1 MTELIQ
7 AIGRLC
13 DALSTL
19 SALPP
24 RLSVD
29 LTLSDHVDPIE
40 WLDAQPL
47 FPKFYWQSRD
57 GVEETVA
64 LGQVRTFSNP
74 YSAEL
79 VLEDGQRIWGGRS
92 FDGRTERN
100 QRCLQS
106 FFFLPQIELSRV
118 GETWSLSLNIG
129 DNIEKARA
137 ALNKLSDSTSTLV
150 RPQCDILD
158 AEHSPSY
165 PQWSSMLEKALAEID
180 STDLQKVV
188 LARKT
193 SLTLDRHISAAQLLK
208 ASREQNSANFHF
220 LLALD
225 EKHSFVG
232 STPERLF
239 NRQGQALLTEALAGT
254 IGRGKTAQDD
264 KALAQWLL
272 NDPKNIY
279 ENRLVVEDIESRLLP
294 SSIALTV
301 EGSPHLVQ
309 LRKVQHLKRDIEA
322 ELHNDVSSSALL
334 DMLQPTAAIAGLP
347 RDNAVKFITENEPFA
362 RGWYSGAVGFLGRE
376 RSEFCVAIRSALV
389 MNDTLHLFAGAGIV
403 PGSEPE
409 TEWKELDRKMSTL
422 MSLLSPVLDPLPFEK
437 KRSML
442 PMSNAIDM
450 EQKAG

>member
-1 MTELIQ
+1 M
-7 AIGRLC
+7 
-13 DALSTL
+13 
-19 SALPP
+19 
-24 RLSVD
+24 
-29 LTLSDHVDPIE
+29 
-40 WLDAQPL
+40 
-47 FPKFYWQSRD
+47 
-57 GVEETVA
+57 
-64 LGQVRTFSNP
+64 
-74 YSAEL
+74 
-79 VLEDGQRIWGGRS
+79 
-92 FDGRTERN
+92 
-100 QRCLQS
+100 
-106 FFFLPQIELSRV
+106 
-118 GETWSLSLNIG
+118 SLNTGDDIG
-129 DNIEKARA
+129 KARA
-137 ALNKLSDSTSTLV
+137 ALNKLSDSTSTLA

-294 SSIALTV
+294 NSIALTV

-309 LRKVQHLKRDIEA
+309 LRKVQHLKRNIEA
-322 ELHNDVSSSALL
+322 ELHNDVSSSDLL